1 MRRFGFAVSVGLLLS
16 MASMAKAQTPVII
29 PSGPPG
35 PGRVTKSAERP
46 QGVVAPVPALLT
58 AGRKVFLSNGG
69 AEAGLFPHP
78 FTGTQDR
85 GYGRLYTALGGTPRF
100 ELVGS
105 PADADL
111 VMELRLAA
119 PSGSLGGDK
128 KKGTED
134 ALPAFT
140 LTIYDRATHYVL
152 WTISQTIDQ
161 ANLQKT
167 HDKNF
172 DDALDLLVKQL
183 LMVANGSATP
193 PPLNP
198 RYEQCKSRVP

>member
-1 MRRFGFAVSVGLLLS
+1 MRGVRFLVSAGLFLGAMS
-16 MASMAKAQTPVII
+16 VAQAQQPVMV
-29 PSGPPG
+29 PTGPPG
-35 PGRVTKSAERP
+35 PGRVTKSADRP

-85 GYGRLYTALGGTPRF
+85 GYGRLYAALGGTSRF

-111 VMELRLAA
+111 VMELRLTA
-119 PSGSLGGDK
+119 PAGSLGGDK

-140 LTIYDRATHYVL
+140 LTIYDRPTHYVL
-152 WTISQTIDQ
+152 WVISQTVDQ

-172 DDALDLLVKQL
+172 DDALGMLDKQL
-183 LMVANGSATP
+183 LMVASGATP
-193 PPLNP
+193 APTSAAPTP
-198 RYEQCKSRVP
+198 

>member
-1 MRRFGFAVSVGLLLS
+1 MRRFNFLVSAGFLLS
-16 MASMAKAQTPVII
+16 MASIAKAQAPVVI

-35 PGRVTKSAERP
+35 PGRVTKSANRP

-140 LTIYDRATHYVL
+140 LTIYDRPTHYVL
-152 WTISQTIDQ
+152 WVISQTIDQ

-183 LMVANGSATP
+183 MMVANGSVAEP
-193 PPLNP
+193 SAAGAKP
-198 RYEQCKSRVP
+198 